1 MNLNSIALVALTFLM
16 VVGIWALYWTT
27 WKIRNDLIDNR
38 QKLTSEL
45 AEIRKALE
53 GKTTGA

>member
-1 MNLNSIALVALTFLM
+1 MNFNSALIVLTLIM
-16 VVGIWALYWTT
+16 VIGIWVLYWTA
-27 WKIRNDLIDNR
+27 WKIRNDLIDGR

-53 GKTTGA
+53 GKATGA